1 MILNLNEPKW
11 QGFAELVPNWGQM
24 EIYGSWITRILYV
37 TINVLQLIDNKRIYL
52 YIEVPFS
59 IKYVYI

>member
-1 MILNLNEPKW
+1 M
-11 QGFAELVPNWGQM
+11 GV
-24 EIYGSWITRILYV
+24 GSQEFFV